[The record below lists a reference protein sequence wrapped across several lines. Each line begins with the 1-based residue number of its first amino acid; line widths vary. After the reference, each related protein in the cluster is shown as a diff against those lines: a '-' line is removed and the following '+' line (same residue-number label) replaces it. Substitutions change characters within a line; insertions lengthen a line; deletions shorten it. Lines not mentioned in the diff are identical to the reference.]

1 MADKKRIKQNIAA
14 TIAESLGDG
23 TFRTKNVDV
32 ERQILHY
39 CFRKPSH
46 LQTITANLTVD
57 DFSDVR
63 HKVFYKY
70 ILDAATQ
77 GRLPDCSISLATA
90 KRSTDFEVE
99 PEDYE
104 AGMRDILGANQ
115 EVDIEAACH
124 LIHDL
129 YIVRKILGFAKRI
142 DANISEGADTAE
154 LIGHAEEFI
163 RGVATDSIKTDTLKT
178 IDEILE
184 SSPNGIRDFIE
195 RPRNGIPTPFDT
207 LNEYIYGFQPGKLVI
222 VGARPATG
230 KAQPISSL
238 VKASSGEWKK
248 MGDIQVGD
256 SLASVDGRE
265 SIVTGVFPQGG
276 KEVLKVTF
284 SDGRTVECCE
294 DHLWEVHYR
303 SWDKPRILTTAKVE
317 DLLKKKRYSNKR
329 ISVSRFSGEF
339 GKQASFIVSPWFMG
353 YLIGNGRFSN
363 GFSVSSASKEAID
376 RMKEEADSLG
386 CSLNPSNKYDHRISA
401 KIRGQENIILKEI
414 RRLGL
419 GGLCSYE
426 KFIPRDYLNSSR
438 ADRLELL
445 KGLMDSDGT
454 CGKQGALQYSTSS
467 ERLSKDVQYLVRS
480 LGGVCKISVKK
491 EPKYTYKGERRIGRP
506 NYVLHVIMDDPSTCF
521 SLAYKAERA
530 VRKGKSRP
538 RLSFISIE
546 RTGRIEE
553 MQCISVSH
561 PRQLYI
567 TNDFTVT
574 HNTALLCQIAYK
586 AAAEGANVLFYS
598 HEMWSIDMWTRIFC
612 QEIGIRSDDF
622 IHSMLTET
630 EKKQVAEFITYSA
643 PRNLRISDRGGRTPL
658 SLRAELAR
666 YKAKYG
672 NPDMVL
678 VDYLQRMKCPNKSG
692 NRFQEVSEIS
702 RSLKDISMEFDTRMI
717 VAAQVSRVAENR
729 PGGDNRPQMSDLR
742 ESGDIE
748 ADADLI
754 IFPHRPS
761 LYWKKAGQPPP
772 PDELIIVKNRQGRTG
787 IIQVEY
793 KGAHYKFVE
802 RV

>member
-70 ILDAATQ
+70 ILDASTQ

-115 EVDIEAACH
+115 DVDVEAACH

-142 DANISEGADTAE
+142 DANISEGTDTAE

-163 RGVATDSIKTDTLKT
+163 RGVATDSIKANTLKT
-178 IDEILE
+178 IDEIIE
-184 SSPNGIRDFIE
+184 SSPNGIKDFTE
-195 RPRNGIPTPFDT
+195 KPKNGIPTPFDK

-222 VGARPATG
+222 IGARPGTG
-230 KAQPISSL
+230 KS
-238 VKASSGEWKK
+238 
-248 MGDIQVGD
+248 
-256 SLASVDGRE
+256 
-265 SIVTGVFPQGG
+265 
-276 KEVLKVTF
+276 
-284 SDGRTVECCE
+284 
-294 DHLWEVHYR
+294 
-303 SWDKPRILTTAKVE
+303 
-317 DLLKKKRYSNKR
+317 
-329 ISVSRFSGEF
+329 
-339 GKQASFIVSPWFMG
+339 
-353 YLIGNGRFSN
+353 
-363 GFSVSSASKEAID
+363 
-376 RMKEEADSLG
+376 
-386 CSLNPSNKYDHRISA
+386 
-401 KIRGQENIILKEI
+401 
-414 RRLGL
+414 
-419 GGLCSYE
+419 
-426 KFIPRDYLNSSR
+426 
-438 ADRLELL
+438 
-445 KGLMDSDGT
+445 
-454 CGKQGALQYSTSS
+454 
-467 ERLSKDVQYLVRS
+467 
-480 LGGVCKISVKK
+480 
-491 EPKYTYKGERRIGRP
+491 
-506 NYVLHVIMDDPSTCF
+506 
-521 SLAYKAERA
+521 
-530 VRKGKSRP
+530 
-538 RLSFISIE
+538 
-546 RTGRIEE
+546 
-553 MQCISVSH
+553 
-561 PRQLYI
+561 
-567 TNDFTVT
+567 
-574 HNTALLCQIAYK
+574 ALLCQIAYK
-586 AAAEGANVLFYS
+586 AATEGASVLFYS

-622 IHSMLTET
+622 THSMLTED
-630 EKKQVAEFITYSA
+630 EKRKVNEFITYSA
-643 PRNLRISDRGGRTPL
+643 PRNLRISDKGGRTPL

-742 ESGDIE
+742 ELGDIE

-772 PDELIIVKNRQGRTG
+772 PDEIIIAKNRQGRTG
-787 IIQVEY
+787 IIQVDFQ
-793 KGAHYKFVE
+793 GAYYKFVE
-802 RV
+802 RI